1 MLGNCYFCRIGTE
14 HRLKDEFN
22 VVKLCESNRRLSILC
37 RIKYAVVLLCLR
49 LRFNIL
55 VAHDYGKTLFGVK
68 IVMNAVNM
76 DKEVI
81 FLREVLLL

>member
-37 RIKYAVVLLCLR
+37 RIKYAVVLFMFASSFQYIGC
-49 LRFNIL
+49 
-55 VAHDYGKTLFGVK
+55 T
-68 IVMNAVNM
+68 
-76 DKEVI
+76 
-81 FLREVLLL
+81 